1 VLTNEERHSG
11 SMASYSI
18 FPQCLDCQET
28 VVHILQDCE
37 DVRNYW
43 TDLIYQDYWSKFFSS
58 GLQDWLNLKLSAYN
72 IDTIQVNRHYSLS
85 EVAVNDLWKDR
96 NRLVFSRNT
105 VINIM
110 GATLFQLVANH
121 VNC

>member
-1 VLTNEERHSG
+1 VLTNEESHSRG
-11 SMASYSI
+11 MASYNI

-72 IDTIQVNRHYSLS
+72 IGTIQVNRHYSLS

-96 NRLVFSRNT
+96 NMLVFSRNT
-105 VINIM
+105 VM